1 MRLVL
6 LTLALSTLAVT
17 AGCKGEQKTAA
28 GPQEVQLAVTDRGF
42 EPARAEV
49 PRGYA
54 LTLVVTRKTDQTCA
68 TEILIPALNVRRALP
83 LNQAVRIAI
92 PAGVADTLNYIC
104 GMHMLGGTIAAK

>member
-1 MRLVL
+1 MKLAL
-6 LTLALSTLAVT
+6 LTLALSTLAVI
-17 AGCKGEQKTAA
+17 AGCKGGQKTAA

-42 EPARAEV
+42 EPARPEV
-49 PRGYA
+49 PRGQA

-83 LNQAVRIAI
+83 LNQAVRIGI